1 MQDGVKRPAKRESSS
16 TSSTSSKTSEEPP
29 FKKPKEEKVPE
40 GEKEDDV
47 DEKIEAKESP
57 DTQKTAV
64 SVPEPHRCV
73 NSCLTVI
80 HLPVVGDDEHLRSFP
95 NQLGKNIGG
104 GLIPNTLE
112 ASCRNEMKPGKL
124 HFALILF
131 LFLFFI
137 FLSYTSDHSVSF
149 TALQTNV

>member
-1 MQDGVKRPAKRESSS
+1 MQDGVKRPAKRESSSSS

-47 DEKIEAKESP
+47 DEEEVEKIEAKESP

-80 HLPVVGDDEHLRSFP
+80 HLPVVGDDEHLRSFT

-112 ASCRNEMKPGKL
+112 ASCRNETK
-124 HFALILF
+124 
-131 LFLFFI
+131 
-137 FLSYTSDHSVSF
+137 
-149 TALQTNV
+149 